1 MNLTYPSLKTRIVF
15 ALLPLTFAA
24 AGDKRLEIPLGL
36 DSFLPVP
43 EANPLTPERAA
54 MGRDLFSDR
63 RLSRDQTISC
73 ATCHDPKR
81 AFTDGKP
88 VAEGVFG
95 RRGQRRVPAI
105 VNRGYG
111 KSFFWDG
118 RIATLE
124 EQVLQPIVSPAEMDM
139 TVEEALARLR
149 VESRY
154 AALTRDGLAQALA
167 SYVRTI
173 LAGGSPYD
181 RYIAG
186 DRDALPEPAR
196 TGLQIFRRKGN
207 CASCHLGPNLTD
219 ERYHNTGVAW
229 RQGRFSDAGRFIATK
244 RDQDRGAFKTPTLRQ
259 VAGRAPYMH
268 DGSIATLEE
277 VVEHYDRGGNRNPN
291 LDSELQPLGLSHD
304 EKQALVAFLRSLSG
318 VVREG
323 M

>member
-1 MNLTYPSLKTRIVF
+1 MNLTRIVF
-15 ALLPLTFAA
+15 ALLPITLAA

-43 EANPLTPERAA
+43 EANPLTPEKAA
-54 MGRDLFSDR
+54 MGRDLFFDQ

-88 VAEGVFG
+88 VAEGVSG
-95 RRGQRRVPAI
+95 KRGQRRVPAI

-124 EQVLQPIVSPAEMDM
+124 EQVLQPIISPTEMDM
-139 TVEEALARLR
+139 TVDDALARLR
-149 VESRY
+149 ADGRY
-154 AALTRDGLAQALA
+154 SALTREGLALALA

-186 DRDALPEPAR
+186 DRGAMPEQAR
-196 TGLQIFRRKGN
+196 IGLQIFRRKGN
-207 CASCHLGPNLTD
+207 CGSCHLGPNLTD

-229 RQGRFSDAGRFIATK
+229 RQERFADTGRFMVTK

-259 VAGRAPYMH
+259 VAARAPYMH
-268 DGSIATLEE
+268 DGSIGTLEE
-277 VVEHYDRGGNRNPN
+277 VVEYYDRGGNRNPN
-291 LDSELQPLGLSHD
+291 LDSELQPLGLSGE

>member
-1 MNLTYPSLKTRIVF
+1 
-15 ALLPLTFAA
+15 
-24 AGDKRLEIPLGL
+24 
-36 DSFLPVP
+36 
-43 EANPLTPERAA
+43 
-54 MGRDLFSDR
+54 
-63 RLSRDQTISC
+63 
-73 ATCHDPKR
+73 
-81 AFTDGKP
+81 
-88 VAEGVFG
+88 
-95 RRGQRRVPAI
+95 

-124 EQVLQPIVSPAEMDM
+124 EQVLQPILSPAEMDM

-149 VESRY
+149 AESRY
-154 AALTRDGLAQALA
+154 AALTREGLAQALA

-186 DRDALPEPAR
+186 DREALTEQAR
-196 TGLQIFRRKGN
+196 MGLQIFRRKGN

-229 RQGRFSDAGRFIATK
+229 RQGRFVDTGRFIVTK

-277 VVEHYDRGGNRNPN
+277 VVEYYDRGGNRNPN
-291 LDSELQPLGLSHD
+291 LDSELQPLGLSGE
-304 EKQALVAFLRSLSG
+304 EKQALVAFLRSLNG

>member
-1 MNLTYPSLKTRIVF
+1 MSVF
-15 ALLPLTFAA
+15 VAVTVAV
-24 AGDKRLEIPLGL
+24 GEKRLEIPLGL

-43 EANPLTPERAA
+43 ESNSLTPEKVA

-73 ATCHDPKR
+73 ATCHDPKS
-81 AFTDGKP
+81 AFTDAKP
-88 VAEGVFG
+88 IAEGVSG
-95 RRGQRRVPAI
+95 RHGKRRVPAI

-124 EQVLQPIVSPAEMDM
+124 EQVLQPIVSPTEMDM
-139 TVEEALARLR
+139 TVDEALARLR
-149 VESRY
+149 ADRRY
-154 AALTRDGLAQALA
+154 AALTRDGLAQSLA

-173 LAGGSPYD
+173 LAGGSLYD

-186 DRDALPEPAR
+186 DREALPEQAR

-229 RQGRFSDAGRFIATK
+229 REGRFADTGRFIVTA
-244 RDQDRGAFKTPTLRQ
+244 RDQDLGAFKTPTLRQ
-259 VAGRAPYMH
+259 VAARAPYMH

-277 VVEHYDRGGNRNPN
+277 VVEYYDRGGNRNPH
-291 LDSELQPLGLSHD
+291 LDSELQPLGLTGE

>member
-1 MNLTYPSLKTRIVF
+1 MKLTGIMLAV
-15 ALLPLTFAA
+15 LPITFAA

-43 EANPLTPERAA
+43 ELNPLTSEKVA
-54 MGRDLFSDR
+54 MGRDLFSDQ
-63 RLSRDQTISC
+63 RLSRDGSISC
-73 ATCHDPKR
+73 ASCHDPKR

-88 VAEGVFG
+88 VAEGASG
-95 RRGQRRVPAI
+95 HRGQRRVPAI

-124 EQVLQPIVSPAEMDM
+124 EQVLQPILSPSEMDM
-139 TVEEALARLR
+139 TVEEALVRLR
-149 VESRY
+149 AEGRY
-154 AALTRDGLAQALA
+154 SALTRDGLAQALA

-186 DRDALPEPAR
+186 DREALPEQAR
-196 TGLQIFRRKGN
+196 MGLQIFRRKGN

-219 ERYHNTGVAW
+219 ERHHNTGIAW
-229 RQGRFSDAGRFIATK
+229 RDGRFADTGRFIVTK
-244 RDQDRGAFKTPTLRQ
+244 RDHDMGAFKTPTLRQ
-259 VAGRAPYMH
+259 VAARPPYMH

-277 VVEHYDRGGNRNPN
+277 VVEYYDRGGNRNPN
-291 LDSELQPLGLSHD
+291 LDSELQPLGLSGE
-304 EKQALVAFLRSLSG
+304 EKQALVKFLRSLSG